1 MLNLYTLAVYFFAP
15 SDALSKQCKAFKRI
29 ATKLQSVW
37 AEVNEMDTMRTYVRC
52 SFGSWFWFGYDTV
65 RLKKN
70 IHIHIL
76 CMLYYSGFSALSF
89 KTNWN
94 FTIPRLPSICIRNHP
109 KPYNIAISFL
119 YCYGV
124 ADELLGCCDWTI
136 VPTLWFSSQWRSH
149 SMLRL
154 CRKWRFSEQIQIAGN
169 WRKILYHISK
179 LNRAHIHFLFSIH
192 KHSLCTHLQRIP

>member
-1 MLNLYTLAVYFFAP
+1 MLVKSSDTFVHTKKNCRQARSWWSPSQAAFDVFFLLIFISPANFKIITWYTLVLPQPLNLRVCKCLCRIHIRRKKIINFHVLNLYTLAVYFFAP

-37 AEVNEMDTMRTYVRC
+37 AKVNEMDTMRTYVRC

-109 KPYNIAISFL
+109 KP
-119 YCYGV
+119 
-124 ADELLGCCDWTI
+124 
-136 VPTLWFSSQWRSH
+136 
-149 SMLRL
+149 
-154 CRKWRFSEQIQIAGN
+154 SE
-169 WRKILYHISK
+169 
-179 LNRAHIHFLFSIH
+179 
-192 KHSLCTHLQRIP
+192 TV